1 MSDSSDSDSSGD
13 ELPEGVSFF
22 GSSAATRKAVD
33 ISDSDSSS
41 EDDEPDQKK
50 LRTETLATAKHSL
63 PSAHDLFS
71 RSARPAFLSA
81 GAGVYSAAEAVV
93 FDRRKPKE
101 APKPWLNKK
110 QTVSTTGSAKKNE
123 LKLQQAATPQGGY
136 AAELAAAAMMNAKAY
151 ADTDAETA
159 QSLRKEAT
167 PISEL
172 NKRDKSKDDRSK
184 SFAVK
189 EKRKRDSG
197 QSSRGKS
204 NVEEEKRILRQQ
216 ADGGAGYGFD

>member
-22 GSSAATRKAVD
+22 GSSAATRKAVGTSACWRTSCHWWHTKLFGGATVVLLQALPGCVYAILLSALFVCVD

-81 GAGVYSAAEAVV
+81 GAGVYSVSWRSSCAAV
-93 FDRRKPKE
+93 
-101 APKPWLNKK
+101 APLARAP
-110 QTVSTTGSAKKNE
+110 
-123 LKLQQAATPQGGY
+123 
-136 AAELAAAAMMNAKAY
+136 AELALAALAW
-151 ADTDAETA
+151 
-159 QSLRKEAT
+159 
-167 PISEL
+167 P
-172 NKRDKSKDDRSK
+172 
-184 SFAVK
+184 
-189 EKRKRDSG
+189 
-197 QSSRGKS
+197 
-204 NVEEEKRILRQQ
+204 
-216 ADGGAGYGFD
+216 